1 MKDHAPKQG
10 IECIWCPL
18 HEPEWDEV
26 YVVSPNTG
34 ALYVFP
40 ATRFEQP
47 DIQARLGALGLTS
60 ETRRSGIDVDVRRD
74 DALPLPAS
82 GTGVFQS
89 AAHRAVWSALSVAP
103 RFMGLFS
110 AVRVISAIALQRLD
124 TLPLET
130 VLETVKRVEGAEHRP
145 HCLTRSLMRFGYA
158 LRAGH
163 YDVSLAIGSYVPT
176 RRLHA
181 WITIDGLSV
190 GEDPDEVV
198 LHQPCCLFRVSASR
212 ASR

>member
-1 MKDHAPKQG
+1 MKDHPPRQRV
-10 IECIWCPL
+10 EYIWCPL

-26 YVVSPNTG
+26 YVVSPITG

-40 ATRFEQP
+40 ATRFDQS
-47 DIQARLGALGLTS
+47 DIQTRLGALGLTS
-60 ETRRSGIDVDVRRD
+60 ETRRSRLDVNVRRD

-82 GTGVFQS
+82 GAGAFESV
-89 AAHRAVWSALSVAP
+89 AHSAVWSALSVAP
-103 RFMGLFS
+103 RLLGLFS
-110 AVRVISAIALQRLD
+110 AVRLISAFALHRLE

-130 VLETVKRVEGAEHRP
+130 VLETVKGVEGVEHRP

-158 LRAGH
+158 LRAGY

-181 WITIDGLSV
+181 WIAIDGHSV

-198 LHQPCCLFRVSASR
+198 LYQPCCLFRVGVNGPR
-212 ASR
+212 R